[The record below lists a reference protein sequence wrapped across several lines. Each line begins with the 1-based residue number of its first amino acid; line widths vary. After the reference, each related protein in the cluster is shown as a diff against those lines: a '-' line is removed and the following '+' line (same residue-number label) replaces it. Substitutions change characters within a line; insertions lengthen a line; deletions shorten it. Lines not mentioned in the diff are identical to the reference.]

1 MVDPSASYGATTI
14 VPAQASD
21 AQHGEHFDDVPHSKR
36 KLGTTSVVFLI
47 FNRIIGTGIYA
58 TPSTILLSA
67 RSPALA
73 LLMWLVGASI
83 AAMGLAVYIEFGTTL
98 PRSGGEKNYVEHIYL
113 RPRFLATC
121 IYAFYGVMA
130 NLSAANSLVFGEY
143 AAHAFSLPSSLSLPF
158 FPPLPTP
165 LTLALLALSF
175 NLSLHA
181 FSVRLG
187 LGLSNIL
194 GFGKLAFLC
203 FIVIAGAVGMLATV
217 SPCTGD
223 VGTYIGGCWQ
233 NRYPRSTSL
242 NSWHNFWEGSSE
254 IGVNSFVTGL
264 YNVIWSFIGYSNANY
279 ALSEISQPIRTI
291 KRAAPL
297 ALLSV
302 TLLYLAVN
310 VVYLG
315 VVEKGEMMGSGEI
328 VAALFFRNL
337 FGEATGKILSALI
350 ALSTLGNILAGQ
362 FTQGRIIQELGREG
376 ILPFSP
382 FFASNKPFNT
392 PLPGLFTQ
400 YAVSC
405 AVLLMPPTSDAYLFL
420 VNMSSYCNTLI
431 NAAVAL
437 GLVLLYYSPSI
448 SSFFTTSSA
457 SSASTPSSSTPLIS
471 PETHAPP
478 FPWIAPLAKW
488 NPPFRAP
495 KVLLIGFLVSNILL
509 IVVPLVPPA
518 PRADGRRGGVYK
530 SLPYWS
536 HVIAA
541 LSISLVG
548 ASYWYVWSRWL
559 PRRYGYRLERRVV
572 YGDVVD
578 GDAAVDE
585 RNLGDGADGSAQTS
599 GASTA
604 IKAKSKSKGVSRYVF
619 RKVRVADGLS

>member
-1 MVDPSASYGATTI
+1 MFDSSSSYGATTV
-14 VPAQASD
+14 VPVHGGD
-21 AQHGEHFDDVPHSKR
+21 AQHGEHFDNVPHSKR

-98 PRSGGEKNYVEHIYL
+98 PRSGGEKNYIEHIYL

-143 AAHAFSLPSSLSLPF
+143 AAHAGSLPSSLPLPLL
-158 FPPLPTP
+158 PSLPTP
-165 LTLALLALSF
+165 LILALLALSF
-175 NLSLHA
+175 NLLLHA

-187 LGLSNIL
+187 LGLSNVL
-194 GFGKLAFLC
+194 GLGKLAFLC
-203 FIVIAGAVGMLATV
+203 FIVIAGVVGMFV
-217 SPCTGD
+217 VKDSPCTGNA
-223 VGTYIGGCWQ
+223 GTYNSGCW
-233 NRYPRSTSL
+233 RHKYPRSTSL
-242 NSWHNFWEGSSE
+242 DSWHNFWEGSSE

-279 ALSEISQPIRTI
+279 ALSEISHPIRTI

-310 VVYLG
+310 TVYLG

-350 ALSTLGNILAGQ
+350 ALSTLGNLLAGQ

-405 AVLLMPPTSDAYLFL
+405 AVLLIPPAGDAYLFL

-431 NAAVAL
+431 NTVVAL
-437 GLVLLYYSPSI
+437 GLILLYYSPSV
-448 SSFFTTSSA
+448 SSFFSSHSPSLPP
-457 SSASTPSSSTPLIS
+457 SSMPSSSTPLIS
-471 PETHAPP
+471 PYPRTAP
-478 FPWIAPLAKW
+478 FPWIAPLSQW
-488 NPPFRAP
+488 YPPFRAP
-495 KVLLIGFLVSNILL
+495 KILLIGFFISNLLL

-518 PRADGRRGGVYK
+518 PRPDGGRGGVYK
-530 SLPYWS
+530 SLPYW
-536 HVIAA
+536 
-541 LSISLVG
+541 
-548 ASYWYVWSRWL
+548 
-559 PRRYGYRLERRVV
+559 
-572 YGDVVD
+572 
-578 GDAAVDE
+578 
-585 RNLGDGADGSAQTS
+585 
-599 GASTA
+599 
-604 IKAKSKSKGVSRYVF
+604 
-619 RKVRVADGLS
+619 VRS